1 MKITIEIEVDHLD
14 RKFSVGDAITLDELT
29 SAAGSDLDAVITM
42 LDTLS
47 KEDKARA
54 IRWVRKQTGAYVLD
68 AKKALVVCGWSIDRA
83 IDYLRRLGEA

>member
-1 MKITIEIEVDHLD
+1 MKITIEVEVDHLD

-29 SAAGSDLDAVITM
+29 SAAGSDLDAVVTM

-54 IRWVRKQTGAYVLD
+54 IRWVRKQSGAYVLD
-68 AKKALVVCGWSIDRA
+68 SKKALQACGWDIDRA
-83 IDYLRRLGEA
+83 IEYLRGQGQA